1 MITIRGSLEPP
12 GLFPRIAPPPVRAPP
27 AGIAENR
34 IAPWQTRTI
43 AAEALRE
50 IAGHRG
56 AGALLEVEAAVTATT
71 AGAEAG
77 SAISEAE
84 AAADMEGEAVMAGAG
99 MAGAAGMVGAVMVED
114 MAGVRPTVA
123 PLTAVRTVVAALTVG
138 VMVVPLMAARL
149 MAGIADTNSHG

>member
-1 MITIRGSLEPP
+1 M
-12 GLFPRIAPPPVRAPP
+12 
-27 AGIAENR
+27 
-34 IAPWQTRTI
+34 
-43 AAEALRE
+43 
-50 IAGHRG
+50 
-56 AGALLEVEAAVTATT
+56 TATT

-84 AAADMEGEAVMAGAG
+84 AVVVMEGEAVMG
-99 MAGAAGMVGAVMVED
+99 GAAGMVGAVMVED

>member
-34 IAPWQTRTI
+34 IAPWRTRTI
-43 AAEALRE
+43 AAEALRA
-50 IAGHRG
+50 IVGHLG
-56 AGALLEVEAAVTATT
+56 AAALEAAAAVTATT

-84 AAADMEGEAVMAGAG
+84 AAADMEGEAVMG
-99 MAGAAGMVGAVMVED
+99 GAAGTAGAVMVEATVED

-123 PLTAVRTVVAALTVG
+123 PLTAVRMAAALTVG